1 MKSKE
6 FMMQKRVAATAFF
19 VATGI
24 AAAFSQEVQPSLSAG
39 NTAWVIIA
47 TALVMFMTVPALGL
61 FYGGLVRRK
70 NVLSVLMQ
78 CFITLALVSV
88 IWVSF
93 GYSLA
98 FSDAELIPGVLGD
111 FKWAFLS
118 GITPDQLS
126 PYYISDASGRI
137 PHLAFVMFQCMFAV
151 ITPALIAGAFAE
163 RMKFS
168 GFLLFTGLWQ
178 VLIYCPL
185 AHMVWSSG
193 GWLYKLGVLDFA
205 GGTVVHVNAGFA
217 ALAAALVIGRRDHQR
232 LLPPHNLP
240 FTLIGA
246 AMLWFGWFGFN
257 AGSAL
262 AADGLAA
269 SAFMTTNTAAAAAAL
284 AWAVLDKAF
293 NKRTTILGAA
303 TGAVVGLV
311 AVTPAAGF
319 VNVGGALAIGAIGSA
334 VCFFMVVVVKEKLGY
349 DDALDAFGCHGMGGL
364 VGAILTGVFAD
375 PAVWKGF
382 GGSYAGAL
390 YGKPSQ
396 VLAQLAGASVSIAFA
411 FLGTFLIL
419 KLVDATMG
427 LRVDTKDEAVGLD
440 ISQHHERAYTVLE

>member
-1 MKSKE
+1 MT
-6 FMMQKRVAATAFF
+6 ATPYLN
-19 VATGI
+19 G
-24 AAAFSQEVQPSLSAG
+24 G
-39 NTAWVIIA
+39 NTAWVIMA

-61 FYGGLVRRK
+61 FYGGLVRKK

-88 IWVSF
+88 IWVAF

-98 FSDAELIPGVLGD
+98 FSDGELIPGVLGD
-111 FKWAFLS
+111 FKWVFLQ

-126 PYYISDASGRI
+126 PYFISDQAGRI
-137 PHLAFVMFQCMFAV
+137 PHLSFVMFQCMFAV
-151 ITPALIAGAFAE
+151 ITPALIVGAFAE

-168 GFLLFTGLWQ
+168 SFLFFTALWEI
-178 VLIYCPL
+178 LIYCPL

-205 GGTVVHVNAGFA
+205 GGTVVHINAGFA
-217 ALAAALVIGRRDHQR
+217 ALAAALVIGRRNN
-232 LLPPHNLP
+232 LKALPPHNLP
-240 FTLIGA
+240 YTLIGA

-269 SAFMTTNTAAAAAAL
+269 SAFMTTNAAAAAAAL
-284 AWAVLDKAF
+284 AWPILDKLV
-293 NKRTTILGAA
+293 NKRSTILGAA

-311 AVTPAAGF
+311 AITPAAGF
-319 VNVGGALAIGAIGSA
+319 VNVGGALAIGAIASA
-334 VCFFMVVVVKEKLGY
+334 VCFVMVTVVKERFGY
-349 DDALDAFGCHGMGGL
+349 DDALDAFGCHGVGGL
-364 VGAILTGVFAD
+364 VGALLTGVFAD

-382 GGSYAGAL
+382 GASYAGAL

-396 VLAQLAGASVSIAFA
+396 FLLQLLGSGVSVAIAFG
-411 FLGTFLIL
+411 GTFLLL
-419 KLVDATMG
+419 KLLDAVLG
-427 LRVDTKDEAVGLD
+427 LRVDAKDEAIGLD